1 MLERF
6 NEEQI
11 ILIRKCC
18 DAVRSIENGTA
29 NQKNVNYLFD
39 TSYFFT
45 TFEDDPQENMID
57 VSYARNEI
65 NERSNYSKLIDIVSE
80 NFPDVNK
87 AYIPFMVGD
96 VLREAYVKYNSEV
109 K

>member
-1 MLERF
+1 
-6 NEEQI
+6 
-11 ILIRKCC
+11 
-18 DAVRSIENGTA
+18 
-29 NQKNVNYLFD
+29 
-39 TSYFFT
+39 
-45 TFEDDPQENMID
+45 MID